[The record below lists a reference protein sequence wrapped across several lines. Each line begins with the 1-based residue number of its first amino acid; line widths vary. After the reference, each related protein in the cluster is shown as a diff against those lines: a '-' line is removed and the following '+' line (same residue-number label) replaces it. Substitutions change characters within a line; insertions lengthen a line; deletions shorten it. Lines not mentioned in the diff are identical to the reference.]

1 MIEDFRL
8 SIKNQ
13 SSDSHSRN
21 MTPDQLKNRTKHFSL
36 RVIRLVDALPKRKT
50 AIVIGMQLLRCATS
64 VGANYR
70 AACRAQSKAD
80 FAAKMSIVETEADE
94 SVFWLELLVEAG
106 VLKDTLVTALIA
118 EANELTAIAAA
129 SRKTARRAAYR
140 SANRQS

>member
-1 MIEDFRL
+1 M

-21 MTPDQLKNRTKHFSL
+21 MTPDQLKARTKRFSL
-36 RVIRLVDALPKRKT
+36 RVIRLVDALPKTKT
-50 AIVIGMQLLRCATS
+50 AMVIGMQLLRCATS

-80 FAAKMSIVETEADE
+80 FAAKMSTLETEADE

-106 VLKDTLVTALIA
+106 VLKDTLVTALIE
-118 EANELTAIAAA
+118 EADELTAIAAA
-129 SRKTARRAAYR
+129 SRKTARRAGCR
-140 SANRQS
+140 IPNRQS

>member
-1 MIEDFRL
+1 M

-21 MTPDQLKNRTKHFSL
+21 MTPDQLKARTKRFSL
-36 RVIRLVDALPKRKT
+36 RVIRLVDALPKTKT
-50 AIVIGMQLLRCATS
+50 AMVIGMQLLRCATS

-80 FAAKMSIVETEADE
+80 FAAKMSTVETEADE

-106 VLKDTLVTALIA
+106 VLKDTLVTGLIA

-129 SRKTARRAAYR
+129 SRKTARRAGYR
-140 SANRQS
+140 IANRQS

>member
-1 MIEDFRL
+1 
-8 SIKNQ
+8 
-13 SSDSHSRN
+13 

-36 RVIRLVDALPKRKT
+36 RVIRLVDALAKRKT
-50 AIVIGMQLLRCATS
+50 AMVIGMQLLRCATS

-129 SRKTARRAAYR
+129 SRKTARRAGCR
-140 SANRQS
+140 IANRQS

>member
-1 MIEDFRL
+1 
-8 SIKNQ
+8 
-13 SSDSHSRN
+13 

-50 AIVIGMQLLRCATS
+50 AMVIGMQLLRCATS

-118 EANELTAIAAA
+118 EANELTAIVAA
-129 SRKTARRAAYR
+129 SRKTARRAGCR
-140 SANRQS
+140 IANRQS